1 MSETPEGSK
10 IAEIIINTT
19 AKRLQQTFSYIVPD
33 HLDVRIGS
41 RVLVPFGHR
50 REEGIVVAL
59 REHLDEAPAFEL
71 KPIEGLLSTQTGF
84 QEEMIRT
91 ALWIRDYY
99 VCNLSDALRLF
110 MIDKKGLIRRAVLSL
125 GPTAP
130 QGPQQTQLQAYVAE
144 RGEVEKGTLG
154 RKFGDAAVEQAL
166 KDKVLISHISYRNRI
181 KDKMEDWLSF
191 AADDNEDILHGRRRQ
206 QALLAALKEKGEAPV
221 SYWQKEGFSR
231 DLMRRLCATGLAR
244 WSQRPTRTAN
254 ILPSMQGDAP
264 LTLTAEQEKAVKV
277 IGSDKTNKTYVLHGV
292 TGSGKTEVYMHLA
305 AQVLERGQQ
314 VVVLVPEIALTG
326 QIVRRFLR
334 RFGDDVVVM
343 HSQLSQ
349 GEKRNNWLRMQSGT
363 SHICIGA
370 RSAVFTA
377 AQSLGL
383 IIVDEAHDSSYKQD
397 EAPRYH
403 AVAVARKRAEYY
415 GCPVILGSATP
426 ALGDYYRALHGDYV
440 LVELKERVGKR
451 PLPSVQV
458 VDMRDELARGNYR
471 VVSDALLDLLQT
483 TLVAKQQAIV
493 LLNRR
498 GFSTFVMCR
507 KCGYVV
513 KCDTC
518 DVAMVYHRQAE
529 KMRCHYCDAEKP
541 IPTVCPSCGS
551 KYIKFFGSGTEKVE
565 AQLHELLPTA
575 RIVRLDQDTTRRK
588 HSGDRIIEAFR
599 RHEYDILLGTQM
611 VAKGHDFPGVSAVG
625 ILSADS
631 LLNLPAYWA
640 GERTF
645 QLLTQAAGRAG
656 RGDVPGRVVM
666 QTYAP
671 DHYAIQCA
679 ARQDYKAFYDQEIE
693 ARRELGYPP
702 FQEMAKILVTD
713 EDETAVWRKANDV
726 AAALHAWNKEHGEA
740 VAVIGPY
747 EDIIK
752 KIRGKYRLVLTLTG
766 DDLTAVKLA
775 MQHLPACWQSGVI
788 IDTDPL

>member
-1 MSETPEGSK
+1 M

-33 HLDVRIGS
+33 HLDVRVGS

-71 KPIEGLLSTQTGF
+71 KPIEGLLSSRTGF

-110 MIDKKGLIRRAVLSL
+110 MIDKKGLVRRDVLSP
-125 GPTAP
+125 GPTPP
-130 QGPQQTQLQAYVAE
+130 QGPQEAQLLAYVAD
-144 RGEVEKGTLG
+144 RGEVEKGALK
-154 RKFGDAAVEQAL
+154 RRFGADVIEQAL
-166 KDKVLISHISYRNRI
+166 NRKVLSSRTSYRNQI
-181 KDKMEDWLSF
+181 ADKMEDWLSF
-191 AADDNEDILHGRRRQ
+191 AADDKDDILHGRRRQ
-206 QALLAALKEKGEAPV
+206 QELLQALKAKGEAPA
-221 SYWQKEGFSR
+221 SYWQKEGYSR
-231 DLMRRLCATGLAR
+231 DLMRRLAATGLAR
-244 WSQRPTRTAN
+244 WSQRPARTAN
-254 ILPSMQGDAP
+254 ILPTLAGDKP
-264 LTLTAEQEKAVKV
+264 LALTAEQEEAVKV
-277 IGSDKTNKTYVLHGV
+277 IGNDETGRTYVLHGV
-292 TGSGKTEVYMHLA
+292 TGSGKTEVYMQLA
-305 AQVLERGQQ
+305 AKVLKKGQQ

-349 GEKRNNWLRMQSGT
+349 GEKRNNWLRMRSGT

-377 AQSLGL
+377 ARSIGL
-383 IIVDEAHDSSYKQD
+383 FIVDEAHDSSYKQD

-440 LVELKERVGKR
+440 LVELKERVGRR

-471 VVSDALLDLLQT
+471 VVSDALLNLLEET
-483 TLVAKQQAIV
+483 MAAKQQAII

-518 DVAMVYHRQAE
+518 DVAMVYHRQAQHL
-529 KMRCHYCDAEKP
+529 RCHYCDAEKP
-541 IPTVCPSCGS
+541 IPTVCPACGS

-565 AQLHELLPTA
+565 EQLRELLPTA

-599 RHEYDILLGTQM
+599 RREYDILLGTQM

-631 LLNLPAYWA
+631 LLNIPAYWA
-640 GERTF
+640 GERTL

-656 RGDVPGRVVM
+656 RGEIPGRVVT

-671 DHYAIQCA
+671 DHYVIQCA
-679 ARQDYKAFYDQEIE
+679 ARQDYKAFSIRKSNSAANWATRRSRRWSRSSSLMKMRRQSG
-693 ARRELGYPP
+693 ARPMTLPP
-702 FQEMAKILVTD
+702 PCRPGTKN
-713 EDETAVWRKANDV
+713 TAV
-726 AAALHAWNKEHGEA
+726 
-740 VAVIGPY
+740 
-747 EDIIK
+747 
-752 KIRGKYRLVLTLTG
+752 T
-766 DDLTAVKLA
+766 
-775 MQHLPACWQSGVI
+775 
-788 IDTDPL
+788 

>member
-1 MSETPEGSK
+1 MF
-10 IAEIIINTT
+10 AEIIINTT
-19 AKRLQQTFSYIVPD
+19 AKRLQQTFSYIVPEGMA
-33 HLDVRIGS
+33 VRVGS

-59 REHLDEAPAFEL
+59 QEHLAEPADFTL
-71 KPIEGLLSTQTGF
+71 KPIEGLLSTQNGF

-110 MIDKKGLIRRAVLSL
+110 MIDKKGLVRRDVVSA
-125 GPTAP
+125 GPAQPQTADEARL
-130 QGPQQTQLQAYVAE
+130 QTYVAGKGRCE
-144 RGEVEKGTLG
+144 KGALSRRFGQDLVEK
-154 RKFGDAAVEQAL
+154 AL
-166 KDKVLISHISYRNRI
+166 ASQVLTSRI
-181 KDKMEDWLSF
+181 CYKNQIADKMEDWLSF
-191 AADDNEDILHGRRRQ
+191 AADDTEAILHGRRRQ
-206 QALLAALKEKGEAPV
+206 QELLQALKAKGEGPV
-221 SYWQKEGFSR
+221 SYWQGQGYSR

-244 WSQRPTRTAN
+244 WSQRPARTTN
-254 ILPSMQGDAP
+254 ILPSLARDEAFS
-264 LTLTAEQEKAVKV
+264 LTAEQQQALQV
-277 IGSDKTNKTYVLHGV
+277 IGSDEHGKTYVLHGI
-292 TGSGKTEVYMHLA
+292 TGSGKTEIYMQLA
-305 AQVLERGQQ
+305 SQALKKGKQ

-349 GEKRNNWLRMQSGT
+349 GEKRNNWLRMQNGT

-370 RSAVFTA
+370 RSAVFAA
-377 AQSLGL
+377 AQSIGL
-383 IIVDEAHDSSYKQD
+383 FIVDEAHDSSYKQD

-403 AVAVARKRAEYY
+403 AVAVARQRAAYY
-415 GCPVILGSATP
+415 GCPVVLGSATP
-426 ALGDYYRALHGDYV
+426 TLADYYRALQGEYV
-440 LVELKERVGKR
+440 LVELKERVGHR
-451 PLPSVQV
+451 PLPAVQV

-471 VVSDALLDLLQT
+471 VVSDALLTLLEE
-483 TLVAKQQAIV
+483 TLAARQQAII

-518 DVAMVYHRQAE
+518 DVAMVYHRQAAHL
-529 KMRCHYCDAEKP
+529 RCHYCDAEKP

-565 AQLHELLPTA
+565 AQLHELLPAA
-575 RIVRLDQDTTRRK
+575 RIIRLDQDTTSRK
-588 HSGDRIIEAFR
+588 HGGDRIIEAFR

-631 LLNLPAYWA
+631 LLNIPAYWA

-656 RGDVPGRVVM
+656 RGDIPGRVIM

-671 DHYAIQCA
+671 DHYVIQCA
-679 ARQDYKAFYDQEIE
+679 ARQDYRAFYDQEVQF
-693 ARRELGYPP
+693 RKELGYPP
-702 FQEMAKILVTD
+702 FQEMAKILIQD
-713 EDETAVWRKANDV
+713 ESEEQVWRKANDV
-726 AAALHAWNKEHGEA
+726 AAALNSWNQDHGDE

-747 EDIIK
+747 EDVIK
-752 KIRGKYRLVLTLTG
+752 KIRNKYRVVLSLTG
-766 DDLTAVKLA
+766 KDLTAIKKA
-775 MQHLPACWQSGVI
+775 MQHLPACWQTGVI
-788 IDTDPL
+788 IDIDPM